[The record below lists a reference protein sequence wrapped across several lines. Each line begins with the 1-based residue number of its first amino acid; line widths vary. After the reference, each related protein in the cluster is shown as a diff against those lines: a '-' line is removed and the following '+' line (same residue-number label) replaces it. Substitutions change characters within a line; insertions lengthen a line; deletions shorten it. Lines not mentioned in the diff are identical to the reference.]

1 MNLIKNRRPDIDKI
15 YLYVEDTFDQ
25 SQMLVNGREKVG
37 NKKLKDLEA
46 YIDYSQTFDDVYETL
61 ED

>member
-25 SQMLVNGREKVG
+25 SQVLVNGREKVG
-37 NKKLKDLEA
+37 NKKLKDLET

>member
-25 SQMLVNGREKVG
+25 SQMLVSGREKVG

>member
-1 MNLIKNRRPDIDKI
+1 MNLIKNWRPDIDKI

-25 SQMLVNGREKVG
+25 SQVLVNGREKVG
-37 NKKLKDLEA
+37 NKKLKDLET

-61 ED
+61 EE

>member
-25 SQMLVNGREKVG
+25 SQVLVNGREKVG
-37 NKKLKDLEA
+37 NKKLKDLET
-46 YIDYSQTFDDVYETL
+46 YTDYSQTFDDVYETL
-61 ED
+61 EE

>member
-25 SQMLVNGREKVG
+25 SQVLVNGREKVG
-37 NKKLKDLEA
+37 NKKLKDLET

-61 ED
+61 EE

>member
-46 YIDYSQTFDDVYETL
+46 YIDYSQTFDDVYGTL